1 MYKKQLEKINEDID
15 RTQKAIIGL
24 GCSFVQGQGAFNK
37 EIVKEYGTH
46 FTELGNPLQLNKISK
61 QEKKLLLKTYPSLAI
76 KNNEI
81 DFTFMEYDNAF
92 PNVLA
97 EKYFNKE
104 YASINLGQRGCGNR
118 ATINELY
125 LHPEI
130 NWDKLKEIIVIYCP
144 SGLERFDF
152 INDQFNDHNHWICM
166 WPHSKEGKPRSDLW
180 SGYKEAVYSEKFEVL
195 EQITYAQQLLAWCK
209 LHNAKLIITPAF
221 DIRYSKEH
229 FRNALL
235 TNINRDINGNL
246 LKIEKDSLIKSII
259 KETFNVDEQVTNLL
273 NLFPWENMFYPDN
286 MPTFVDMTLKQEFNH
301 TNSLKYH
308 FWSFIGKGTPDN
320 WLTPCAHPSAKAHD
334 YFAKLLYE
342 HLTK

>member
-97 EKYFNKE
+97 DKELNKE

-144 SGLERFDF
+144 SGLE
-152 INDQFNDHNHWICM
+152 
-166 WPHSKEGKPRSDLW
+166 
-180 SGYKEAVYSEKFEVL
+180 
-195 EQITYAQQLLAWCK
+195 
-209 LHNAKLIITPAF
+209 
-221 DIRYSKEH
+221 
-229 FRNALL
+229 
-235 TNINRDINGNL
+235 
-246 LKIEKDSLIKSII
+246 
-259 KETFNVDEQVTNLL
+259 
-273 NLFPWENMFYPDN
+273 
-286 MPTFVDMTLKQEFNH
+286 
-301 TNSLKYH
+301 
-308 FWSFIGKGTPDN
+308 
-320 WLTPCAHPSAKAHD
+320 
-334 YFAKLLYE
+334 
-342 HLTK
+342 